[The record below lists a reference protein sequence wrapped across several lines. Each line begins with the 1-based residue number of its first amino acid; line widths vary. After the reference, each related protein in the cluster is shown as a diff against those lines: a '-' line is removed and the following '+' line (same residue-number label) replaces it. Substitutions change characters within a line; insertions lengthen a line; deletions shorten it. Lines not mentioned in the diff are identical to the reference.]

1 MRAFLTHHC
10 TTCGEPKGAAGCE
23 RCSGSIAR
31 PELLGPNERGGF
43 IDEYITGLRLA
54 FRGIGMT
61 LRSPKLLVHIL
72 FPALLNLLL
81 FVGLAWFL
89 IQRTNEWLPTFEDPF
104 ILGFDWMRG
113 PLRTIVTGLSD
124 VIAVVVAL
132 IVMLLT
138 STIVNAPFHEWIS
151 EAVESIALGNQD
163 PRPLSMGR
171 IYTVFL
177 WPLFQAVVLA
187 VIQGALAIGF
197 LLISLS
203 GVLAPLATVGTCWLL
218 ALSLADVVI
227 ARKGASI
234 GDRFS
239 VVSNSLGAFLGLVTP
254 LFFVP
259 FLIAFFVPGATLLFL
274 RRLRTVRSG
283 AT

>member
-1 MRAFLTHHC
+1 MQAFLTHHC
-10 TTCGEPKGAAGCE
+10 TICGEPLGPGGCQ
-23 RCSGSIAR
+23 RCLGSTAR
-31 PELLGPNERGGF
+31 PELLRPSDRGSW
-43 IDEYITGLRLA
+43 IDEYITGLRFA

-72 FPALLNLLL
+72 FPAVLNLLI
-81 FVGLAWFL
+81 FVGLSWFL
-89 IQRTNEWLPTFEDPF
+89 IQRTNEWLPTFENPF
-104 ILGFDWMRG
+104 ILGFDWLRG
-113 PLRTIVTGLSD
+113 PLRTVVTGLSD

-151 EAVESIALGNQD
+151 ESVETIVVGSPD
-163 PRPLSMGR
+163 PRPLGLGR

-187 VIQGALAIGF
+187 GIQGALAIGF

-203 GVLAPLATVGTCWLL
+203 GVLAPIATVGTCWLL

-239 VVSNSLGAFLGLVTP
+239 VVSNAFPAFLGLVTP

-274 RRLRTVRSG
+274 RRLRTVP
-283 AT
+283 A